1 MMQMS
6 RVLRDSLIIV
16 AVAVAV
22 FLASAHF
29 KFSEHYNAFSLA
41 HDDLEMD
48 EWPMV
53 LLALA
58 FCLIWFSWRRS
69 REASIA
75 HQTTLELLEKNRSL
89 NRQLM
94 EVQENEREFIS
105 RELHDEMGQ
114 GCTAIRAEAQFI
126 HNATEKPA
134 VHESALRITVAAG
147 HLYDLA
153 KDLIHRLRPYGL
165 DTAGLAM
172 TLQEY
177 CENWE
182 KQTRIACLFFPS
194 NIPDNLDRFHAL
206 ALYRLVQE
214 GLNNVAK
221 HASASR
227 VKITLNAVEGRL
239 VLQLEDDGVGFSG
252 HPSGKGLGLQGM
264 MERVESLGGKIEIA
278 AASHGGVR
286 IAAWIPLMEAAS

>member
-1 MMQMS
+1 MKDLS
-6 RVLRDSLIIV
+6 RAARDLLLIV
-16 AVAVAV
+16 GVVVAV
-22 FLASAHF
+22 FIASAHF
-29 KFSEHYNAFSLA
+29 KFSEHYNAFSLT

-48 EWPMV
+48 EWPVV

-58 FCLIWFSWRRS
+58 LCLIWFSWRRS
-69 REASIA
+69 REARSS
-75 HQTTLELLEKNRSL
+75 HQTTLQLLETNRSL

-126 HNATEKPA
+126 RNASEKPE
-134 VHESALRITVAAG
+134 VHESAQRIIAAAG

-153 KDLIHRLRPYGL
+153 KNLIHRLRPYGL
-165 DTAGLAM
+165 DTAGLVM

-182 KQTRIACLFFPS
+182 KQTRISCLFFPS
-194 NIPDNLDRFHAL
+194 QIPESLDRFQAL

-221 HASASR
+221 HAAASR
-227 VKITLNAVEGRL
+227 VKIL
-239 VLQLEDDGVGFSG
+239 LQHQAGSIMLLLEDDGVGLG
-252 HPSGKGLGLQGM
+252 EISGKGLGLQGM
-264 MERVESLGGKIEIA
+264 SERVKSLGGTIEIGLGE
-278 AASHGGVR
+278 SGGVR
-286 IAAWIPLMEAAS
+286 ISASIPLQELP